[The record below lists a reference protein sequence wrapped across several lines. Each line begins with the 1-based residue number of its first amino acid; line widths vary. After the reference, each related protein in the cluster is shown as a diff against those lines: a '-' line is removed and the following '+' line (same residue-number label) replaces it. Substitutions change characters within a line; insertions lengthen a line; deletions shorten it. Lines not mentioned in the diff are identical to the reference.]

1 MRGGTPSHT
10 GIYIHIPFCRKKCS
24 FCDFTAYGGQENR
37 IPEYLGALFDEI
49 ASVASLPRNDTR
61 ERGEEA
67 ETIFFGGG
75 TPSLLSSEEIG
86 SALTCLRQNLRIK
99 PDAECSLEAEPGTLT
114 REKLAGFRA
123 HGVNRLSLGLQA
135 WQDDILKA
143 LGRVHTREDF
153 LGDFET
159 ARRAGFDNINAD
171 LMFGLPNQR
180 LAHWEETLKE
190 VIALGPEHLSAY
202 QLSVEEKTVFGRK
215 ALAEADEDL
224 CAEMYSMAIKKL
236 GEAGYVHYEV
246 SNWAKRGRMC
256 LHNLNTWL
264 HKPYIGF
271 GTGAVS
277 FDGKKRWKNET
288 ALSAYIRKIVSGLS
302 PIAEEE
308 ALGAKDLASDEMI
321 LGLRLREGVYLSK
334 SLRERFE
341 PAIENLTG
349 LGLLEFFGGNLRLS
363 SRGIFLGNLVWQA
376 FI

>member
-1 MRGGTPSHT
+1 MAAF

-37 IPEYLGALFDEI
+37 IPEYLDALSREI
-49 ASVASLPRNDTR
+49 EASR
-61 ERGEEA
+61 EIKA
-67 ETIFFGGG
+67 DTIFFGGG
-75 TPSLLSSEEIG
+75 TPSLLSAEELGRI
-86 SALTCLRQNLRIK
+86 LDCLRQNIRIK
-99 PDAECSLEAEPGTLT
+99 PDAECSLEAEPGTLA

-123 HGVNRLSLGLQA
+123 QGVNRLSLGLQA
-135 WQDDILKA
+135 WQDDLLKA

-153 LGDFET
+153 LTDFSR
-159 ARRAGFDNINAD
+159 ARQAGFDNVNAD

-180 LAHWEETLKE
+180 LTHWEETLKE
-190 VIALGPEHLSAY
+190 MIALGPEHLSAY

-215 ALAEADEDL
+215 GVDGADEDL

-236 GEAGYVHYEV
+236 EQAGYVHYEV

-288 ALSAYIRKIVSGLS
+288 ALSVYIRKIVSGLS

-308 ALGAKDLASDEMI
+308 ALGAKNLASDEMI
-321 LGLRLREGVYLSK
+321 LGLRLREGVYLSE

-341 PAIENLTG
+341 PAIQKFTG
-349 LGLLEFFGGNLRLS
+349 LGLLEFFGENLRLS
-363 SRGIFLGNLVWQA
+363 PRGLFLGNLVWQD
-376 FI
+376 FL